1 MGAHRED
8 LVMIGPENPWLIV
21 GPILVATIL
30 VGVHKVKKFLKYW
43 NGMIKKRREEIE
55 KGENRV
61 KHL

>member
-1 MGAHRED
+1 
-8 LVMIGPENPWLIV
+8 MIGPENPWLIV